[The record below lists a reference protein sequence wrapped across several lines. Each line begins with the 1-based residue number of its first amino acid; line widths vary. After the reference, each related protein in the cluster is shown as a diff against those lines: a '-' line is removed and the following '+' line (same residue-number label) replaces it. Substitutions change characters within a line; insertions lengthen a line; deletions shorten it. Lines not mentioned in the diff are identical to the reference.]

1 MLTRPSWWLDQADV
15 CWRAPIPRQKLVDA
29 LGRMIWQPG
38 EDVGEPGPADL
49 HCRASRSRRDQCKW
63 TSARRDLRLYVA
75 PSRCSPARHP
85 VWLIVSKRVRA
96 TLAIIGHLEQYPLS
110 AISAFE

>member
-38 EDVGEPGPADL
+38 EDVGEPGLRIYIVELRGRAATNVSRPAL
-49 HCRASRSRRDQCKW
+49 AATFAYTSIAFAMLSG
-63 TSARRDLRLYVA
+63 TSAGVA
-75 PSRCSPARHP
+75 DR
-85 VWLIVSKRVRA
+85 
-96 TLAIIGHLEQYPLS
+96 
-110 AISAFE
+110 FEKSTSYA